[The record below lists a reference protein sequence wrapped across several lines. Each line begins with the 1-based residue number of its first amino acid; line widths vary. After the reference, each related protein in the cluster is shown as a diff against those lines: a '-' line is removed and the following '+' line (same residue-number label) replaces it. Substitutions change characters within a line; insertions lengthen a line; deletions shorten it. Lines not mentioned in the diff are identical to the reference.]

1 MREPV
6 IDCAHKYQ
14 HPPVAQRQI
23 YADIGVQYS
32 ATMNVCDLPLRMR
45 TCLIY
50 IVAPHKYDRECDD
63 NFFGDDHPL
72 QKEFAV
78 DVLDSIKTEA
88 GAACGLTRCPSTDRS
103 VGRNWSRYTQNP
115 V

>member
-63 NFFGDDHPL
+63 NFLGMITHCKRNL
-72 QKEFAV
+72 
-78 DVLDSIKTEA
+78 
-88 GAACGLTRCPSTDRS
+88 RS
-103 VGRNWSRYTQNP
+103 MCLIASRRKPAPP
-115 V
+115 VV